1 MTQHEKRMAG
11 VLLREID
18 GLDAAR
24 AVERLFRLGMVDM
37 RACERRLICERLDAL
52 EREGMPRCE
61 AMHMAA
67 RELCCSYEKVR
78 SAFYDKF
85 KS

>member
-1 MTQHEKRMAG
+1 MAG
-11 VLLREID
+11 VLLHEIK

-24 AVERLFRLGMVDM
+24 AVERLFRLGLVNL
-37 RACERRLICERLDAL
+37 RACEQRVICERLDTL

-67 RELCCSYEKVR
+67 GELCCSYEKVR
-78 SAFYDKF
+78 SAFYNKF
-85 KS
+85 KT